1 MKLSKCE
8 WCVLRMTGCKS
19 PGELTEKSPLVTL
32 KRDVIR
38 MSIWRCSRVRH
49 SRSSSLLVALHVL
62 LYRRRRHWAARPVS
76 FRSYINRYFQRL
88 GGGPY
93 NLSRTRPGGGLSLCK
108 TKLIKALVRVLA
120 TTGIRL
126 RSQALSVYKYT
137 KIHGPQFERNY
148 IIAKD
153 QKRVNVARHFRHGR
167 K

>member
-1 MKLSKCE
+1 MC
-8 WCVLRMTGCKS
+8 CCIGA
-19 PGELTEKSPLVTL
+19 GATEP
-32 KRDVIR
+32 RG
-38 MSIWRCSRVRH
+38 
-49 SRSSSLLVALHVL
+49 A
-62 LYRRRRHWAARPVS
+62 VS
-76 FRSYINRYFQRL
+76 FRSYINRYSQRL

-108 TKLIKALVRVLA
+108 PKLIKALVRVLA

-137 KIHGPQFERNY
+137 KIQGPQFERNY